1 MAAVRAG
8 AAVGNADGFQ
18 VVEAVDLGRDAL
30 ALAAILGAVPAAATG
45 ADPSLTTEAKEA
57 A

>member
-1 MAAVRAG
+1 VLAPPSATPTR
-8 AAVGNADGFQ
+8 FQ

-30 ALAAILGAVPAAATG
+30 ALAAILGAVPAAATD
-45 ADPSLTTEAKEA
+45 ADPSLTTDSREA